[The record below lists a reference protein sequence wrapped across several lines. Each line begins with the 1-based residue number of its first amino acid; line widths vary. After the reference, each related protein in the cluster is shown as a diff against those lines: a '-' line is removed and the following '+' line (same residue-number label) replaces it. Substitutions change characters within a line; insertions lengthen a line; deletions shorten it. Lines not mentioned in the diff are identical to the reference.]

1 MSTVTDME
9 TGLHPRRNVGGATVE
24 TYMPEKDPKG
34 LRPAS
39 ETPSY
44 LMRRPYILNYYRV
57 NYTAWDCIK
66 SLFTLHNETAN
77 IWTHIVGFFIWLAML
92 KSTTQ
97 EQTFLKADTYT
108 QFFTVLSYILCMCMP
123 FFSSLYH
130 CFNSTVSC
138 ACFFDYKT
146 STATSSP
153 AEIFLLRMD
162 LLGIACLWFARLLME
177 GHLVWWCQ
185 RDVFYNVLI
194 FSAAIFLF
202 ASSILVYKLN
212 LAALGPLFVLVHL
225 PLLWLLFVGDGTVKN
240 TNSLSPT
247 GKGLSLESHG
257 DLTSHVLYSI
267 SGTLCAF
274 VAFFIYKKNIPE
286 KWNPGYFD
294 LFGSSH
300 NWWHIFTWL
309 GPTFVLQG
317 LFKFMV
323 YRVEGIGQHCAA
335 N

>member
-1 MSTVTDME
+1 
-9 TGLHPRRNVGGATVE
+9 
-24 TYMPEKDPKG
+24 
-34 LRPAS
+34 
-39 ETPSY
+39 
-44 LMRRPYILNYYRV
+44 
-57 NYTAWDCIK
+57 
-66 SLFTLHNETAN
+66 
-77 IWTHIVGFFIWLAML
+77 
-92 KSTTQ
+92 
-97 EQTFLKADTYT
+97 
-108 QFFTVLSYILCMCMP
+108 
-123 FFSSLYH
+123 
-130 CFNSTVSC
+130 
-138 ACFFDYKT
+138 
-146 STATSSP
+146 
-153 AEIFLLRMD
+153 
-162 LLGIACLWFARLLME
+162 ME

-194 FSAAIFLF
+194 FSSAIFLF